1 MKKITLKSNLKL
13 LAGAFA
19 ALALVYIGVQ
29 LFVPS
34 DIGSIGS
41 AQVEIEIPPGSTYRQ
56 AITILNKQNLI
67 RDKMLFLV
75 IGKLSGMDRKV
86 RAGYYSFM
94 GRMSPFQVFKRL
106 VSGRIIEYEVTV
118 VEGDSLAEIGRKL
131 AEYKL
136 IAPDEFAELVTD
148 RELLGL
154 LTIDAPSL
162 EGYLFPQTYRIPK
175 GATPKAIIRLMVNTL
190 RDAYTEK
197 LTAQARKIGWSEREV
212 LTLASIVE
220 KEAVADEERPIISA
234 VYHNRLRK
242 GMPLQ
247 ADPTSIYGVKGR
259 KGKIT
264 LSDLKRNTEYNTY
277 MIKGLPPGPIASPG
291 LKSIIAALYPANVPY
306 LYFVSQGDGTHYF
319 SKTWTEHEQAVRRF
333 RAIQAAQAAQA
344 AQASAGGAVAVAKVP
359 PTEQE

>member
-13 LAGAFA
+13 LAVAFA
-19 ALALVYIGVQ
+19 AVALVYIGVQ

-41 AQVEIEIPPGSTYRQ
+41 AQIEVEIPPGSTYKQ
-56 AITILNKQNLI
+56 AIAILTKHNLI

-75 IGKLSGMDRKV
+75 VGKLSGMDRKV
-86 RAGYYSFM
+86 RAGFYSFM

-106 VSGRIIEYEVTV
+106 VSGRIIEYEVTI
-118 VEGDSLAEIGRKL
+118 VEGDTLAEIGRKL
-131 AEYKL
+131 AEYR
-136 IAPDEFAELVTD
+136 LVTAEEFTD
-148 RELLGL
+148 LVSDKELLEL
-154 LTIDAPSL
+154 FEVQAPSL

-175 GATPKAIIRLMVNTL
+175 GTTPKAVLRLMVNTL
-190 RDAYTEK
+190 RGSYPETLK
-197 LTAQARKIGWSEREV
+197 AQAAKLGLSEREI

-264 LSDLKRNTEYNTY
+264 LSDLKRNTDYNTY
-277 MIKGLPPGPIASPG
+277 VIKGLPPGPIASPG

-319 SKTWTEHEQAVRRF
+319 SKTWTEHEQAVRRL
-333 RAIQAAQAAQA
+333 RQIQAAQAA
-344 AQASAGGAVAVAKVP
+344 SSGDVTVAKAP
-359 PTEQE
+359 STEQQ